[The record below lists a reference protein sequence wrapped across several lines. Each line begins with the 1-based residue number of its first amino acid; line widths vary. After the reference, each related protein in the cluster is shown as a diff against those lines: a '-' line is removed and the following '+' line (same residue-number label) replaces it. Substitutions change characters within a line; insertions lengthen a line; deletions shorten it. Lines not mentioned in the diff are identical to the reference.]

1 MRLTI
6 LGCAGSFP
14 GPEAA
19 CSAYLVEAAGFRL
32 LVDFGTGSLTALQ
45 RFSGLHTVDAVLL
58 SHLHADHCFDAAS
71 YVVARRYAPG
81 GKLPPIPL
89 YAPTGAPERLAAAYG
104 SPEEG
109 SLEDVYTFYTLQPG
123 TFPIGPMRV
132 TVDRVN
138 HPIETYG
145 MRIEHEDRA
154 LAYSA
159 DTAPCD
165 ALARLAKDA
174 DVFLCEAS
182 YLDGMDNPPDL
193 HLTGGEAGELATKA
207 GVGMLLLTHLVTP
220 WGSEAA
226 TYDAAASAYEGPV
239 EIVRP
244 GCRYLI

>member
-19 CSAYLVEAAGFRL
+19 CSAYLVEADGFRL

-58 SHLHADHCFDAAS
+58 SHLHADHCFDACS

-89 YAPTGAPERLAAAYG
+89 YGPSGAPERLAAAYG

-145 MRIEHEDRA
+145 MRIEHEDRS

-165 ALARLAKDA
+165 ALGRLAKDA

-193 HLTGGEAGELATKA
+193 HLTGGEAGELASKA
-207 GVGMLLLTHLVTP
+207 GVGKLLLTHLVTP

-226 TYDAAASAYEGPV
+226 TYEAAASAFDGPV